1 MTAMSFAPST
11 AAVDRAD
18 SFVSYSAAAAPI
30 AFERPVAARAAA
42 TRGEISIELELR
54 YSGRRTLNL
63 RYETQGDASLPAL
76 FIAGGIS
83 AHKHLAPSREFGE
96 QGWWECQ
103 VGAGLSLDPT
113 RHHLVSFDWIGADGS
128 LDIVLD
134 PADQADAIAAL
145 LDALR
150 IERLQA
156 FVGYSYGAMVGLQF
170 AARHPTRIGELVSIS
185 GTHRAH
191 PYAAAWR
198 ALQRRAVALGAL
210 QCDESQGL
218 ALARE
223 LAVLSYRTP
232 EEFAERFGA
241 AQVIDGRVR
250 VAAEDYLDHCG
261 NKYVARTSPTAFLRL
276 SESIDLQQIDPATVS
291 IPVTVVA
298 VTEDRLIPLSDSYEL
313 IERLRGET
321 RLRVLRS
328 IYGHDACLKEQAQID
343 TILREAL
350 ADCTSVAA

>member
-1 MTAMSFAPST
+1 MSFAPNSAVSVERHDSY
-11 AAVDRAD
+11 AAYAA
-18 SFVSYSAAAAPI
+18 SAAA
-30 AFERPVAARAAA
+30 FERAPTRHGAV
-42 TRGEISIELELR
+42 RGELAVELELR
-54 YSGRRTLNL
+54 HAGRRALRL
-63 RYETQGDASLPAL
+63 RYEIQGDRALPAL
-76 FIAGGIS
+76 FVAGGIS
-83 AHKHLAPSREFGE
+83 AHRHLAPSREFGE
-96 QGWWECQ
+96 GGWWESQ
-103 VGAGLSLDPT
+103 VGAGRSLDPA
-113 RHHLVSFDWIGADGS
+113 RNCLVSFDWIGSDGT
-128 LDIVLD
+128 LDVAID
-134 PADQADAIAAL
+134 PADQADAVAAL

-170 AARHPTRIGELVSIS
+170 AARHPQRLDALVSIS

-210 QCDESQGL
+210 QCDEAQGL

-241 AQVIDGRVR
+241 AQVVDGRVR
-250 VAAEDYLDHCG
+250 VDAEDYLDHCG

-276 SESIDLQQIDPATVS
+276 SESIDLQQLDPAAIAV
-291 IPVTVVA
+291 PVTVVA
-298 VTEDRLIPLSDSYEL
+298 VSEDRLIPLSESYDL

-328 IYGHDACLKEQAQID
+328 IYGHDACLKEQSQID

-350 ADCTSVAA
+350 ADCTSAAA

>member
-1 MTAMSFAPST
+1 MSFAHSPVASFD
-11 AAVDRAD
+11 ASER
-18 SFVSYSAAAAPI
+18 FVSHEASALA
-30 AFERPVAARAAA
+30 PVAAVERLSARGAA
-42 TRGEISIELELR
+42 TRGEIAIELDLR
-54 YSGRRTLNL
+54 HAGRRRVLL
-63 RYETQGDASLPAL
+63 RYETQGEAGLPAL
-76 FIAGGIS
+76 FVAGGIS
-83 AHKHLAPSREFGE
+83 AHRHLAPSREFAE
-96 QGWWECQ
+96 AGWWHSQ
-103 VGAGLSLDPT
+103 VGAGRALDPQ
-113 RHHLVSFDWIGADGS
+113 RFHLVSFDWIGADGE
-128 LDIVLD
+128 LDAPLD

-150 IERLQA
+150 IPRLQA
-156 FVGYSYGAMVGLQF
+156 FIGYSYGAMVGLQF
-170 AARHPTRIGELVSIS
+170 ASRHPARLGELISIS

-232 EEFAERFGA
+232 EEFAERFGP
-241 AQVIDGRVR
+241 AQVRDGRVR

-261 NKYVARTSPTAFLRL
+261 HKYVARTSTTAFLRL
-276 SESIDLQQIDPATVS
+276 SESIDLQQVDPST
-291 IPVTVVA
+291 IRLPVTVVA
-298 VTEDRLIPLSDSYEL
+298 VGEDRLIPLSESYDL

-328 IYGHDACLKEQAQID
+328 IYGHDACLKEETDID

-350 ADCTSVAA
+350 ADCSQVAA